1 MNVESHGLYTRAY
14 KLQHSKAAP
23 GNSDLSNVHA
33 AIRLYQEII
42 SRFPD
47 SDEAEYA
54 RSQLATLQRSESA
67 PAARRSSAIAVAAS
81 PHTGSTAS
89 TSDSISRSAPLGIDA
104 PTLYKLAYAAHYK
117 HKELDRAVALYT
129 DIVTRFAKTPEAGYA
144 RSQLESLGVSGGAS
158 AAPVAAAVASSASSA
173 SASASASFSN
183 QSIFSATLNSSLEAS
198 KEEQRRLDDL
208 RSMVTTASTVMQPHT
223 IIRPIR
229 VIAPV
234 VDKDP
239 NTTKSRLRAFDT
251 AVIWLAQRAVE
262 CGGNLVIAATFD
274 EVAPETR
281 DDESGGRTKRSLI
294 EIVATGTCVRLIDNS
309 GTISAGLRSAAAP
322 NDSKKV

>member
-23 GNSDLSNVHA
+23 GNDLSNVHA

-129 DIVTRFAKTPEAGYA
+129 DIVTRFSKTPEAGYA
-144 RSQLESLGVSGGAS
+144 RSQLESLGASSGAS
-158 AAPVAAAVASSASSA
+158 AAPVAAVASSA
-173 SASASASFSN
+173 SASASASASSFSN

-309 GTISAGLRSAAAP
+309 GTISAGLRQTTPS
-322 NDSKKV
+322 DSKKV